1 MLISIK
7 IKKSIEKETKDQKQL
22 LKSLEN
28 QENNYKVD
36 LSKVKTEISKTIEYY
51 EKVLK
56 ETA

>member
-7 IKKSIEKETKDQKQL
+7 IKKAIESENKNQKQL

-36 LSKVKTEISKTIEYY
+36 LSKAKTEISKSIEYY